1 MDNKEKIDNN
11 FEEID
16 NPWTDEKE
24 MYWKEFDYILKEKNY
39 LIQRNSIKLRS
50 IKSKHKFEKNK
61 IYKLKY
67 DISIINDN
75 FRVGLGDFGN
85 CNSRLKEKGSIGL
98 TKEGLYIEGNK
109 VSEIKII
116 KDNKEI
122 IFIINLK
129 DNPNNFEVFIDGKNC
144 GKFNC
149 NLKTIYGLAAIYE
162 GSITINILRSLN

>member
-1 MDNKEKIDNN
+1 LDWWKK
-11 FEEID
+11 
-16 NPWTDEKE
+16 K
-24 MYWKEFDYILKEKNY
+24 YWKEFDYILKEKNY

-75 FRVGLGDFGN
+75 FRVGFGDFGN

-129 DNPNNFEVFIDGKNC
+129 DNYRWK
-144 GKFNC
+144 K
-149 NLKTIYGLAAIYE
+149 LW
-162 GSITINILRSLN
+162 